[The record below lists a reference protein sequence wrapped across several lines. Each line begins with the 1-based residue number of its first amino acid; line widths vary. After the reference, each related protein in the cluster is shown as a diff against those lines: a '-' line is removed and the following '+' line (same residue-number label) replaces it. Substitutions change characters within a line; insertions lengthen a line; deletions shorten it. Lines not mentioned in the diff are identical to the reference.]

1 MASVQTRRDKVPRC
15 QMAERNIELNSVIEL
30 QRHFRFQWEP
40 AQQAHV
46 LLYPEGMVQLPGSAG
61 EIMKRVDGV
70 ATAEAIVLDLEKA
83 FPGVDLRQDVMEFLE
98 VAYARGWIRAK
109 QD

>member
-1 MASVQTRRDKVPRC
+1 
-15 QMAERNIELNSVIEL
+15 MAERNIAPDSVIEL

-46 LLYPEGMVQLPGSAG
+46 LLYPEGMVKLPGSAG
-61 EIMKRVDGV
+61 EIMKRVDGT
-70 ATAEAIVLDLEKA
+70 ATAETIVKDLENA

-109 QD
+109 QN